1 MPGKKQQS
9 GAGAR
14 VGEAAVEWIGD
25 RGAWGRAVF
34 VRTRIESARR
44 AFRSDSE
51 LARGLGVDRSQIT
64 RWQGGQA
71 PDAENAD
78 RLVAL
83 DAVVELLG
91 SYLSPSSVPKWM
103 EGVNAHLGDRRP
115 IDLLRAGRLSEVIA
129 AIEAEKSGAYA

>member
-1 MPGKKQQS
+1 MSAKRKGS
-9 GAGAR
+9 GGTA
-14 VGEAAVEWIGD
+14 GEAAAEWPGD
-25 RGAWGRAVF
+25 RI

-64 RWQGGQA
+64 RWQAGQL

-83 DAVVELLG
+83 DAVVSLLG
-91 SYLSPSSVPKWM
+91 TQLSASSIPKWLQ
-103 EGVNAHLGDRRP
+103 GTNAQLGDRRP